1 MSTSSYDIRSGRV
14 AYVTLCARARM
25 FGHAEAELRLCTD
38 QSEHC
43 SLGVQALDDAASTR
57 HLMRSIQDSTSH
69 SLDSR
74 GGVFAGVQVE
84 IQGSDGIRPLHRLV
98 HSDAPGRPV
107 LRVHLI
113 NT

>member
-43 SLGVQALDDAASTR
+43 SLGVQALDDPASTR
-57 HLMRSIQDSTSH
+57 HLMRSIQDSASPF
-69 SLDSR
+69 LDSR
-74 GGVFAGVQVE
+74 GGGFDAVHVDIIGP
-84 IQGSDGIRPLHRLV
+84 DGIRHQI
-98 HSDAPGRPV
+98 GRASCRERV
-107 LRVHLI
+107 LQNV
-113 NT
+113 

>member
-43 SLGVQALDDAASTR
+43 SLGVQALDDPASTR
-57 HLMRSIQDSTSH
+57 HLMRSIQDSASPF
-69 SLDSR
+69 LDSR
-74 GGVFAGVQVE
+74 GGVFDAVHRSEEHTSV
-84 IQGSDGIRPLHRLV
+84 LHSLM
-98 HSDAPGRPV
+98 SISYADFC
-107 LRVHLI
+107 L
-113 NT
+113 